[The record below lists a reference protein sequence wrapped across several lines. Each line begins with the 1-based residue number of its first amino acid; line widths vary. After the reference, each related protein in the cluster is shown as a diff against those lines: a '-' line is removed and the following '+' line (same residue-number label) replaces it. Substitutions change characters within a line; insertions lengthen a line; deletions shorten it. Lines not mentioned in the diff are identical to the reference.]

1 MGKKDL
7 VDRYTGEVVSGSVRS
22 NRLVPIAIKKEKV
35 DPFTRTERGY
45 IPPTVQ
51 IADMMNAGLRLAAER
66 RARFDSSELNIA
78 DEEDVPLDPMR
89 EQGLDLADV
98 SRLAEKAKN
107 AATALQEAVRAKEK
121 EKADA
126 AEKARIQVEVEK
138 ELQARQA
145 VK

>member
-1 MGKKDL
+1 MAKKEL
-7 VDRYTGEVVSGSVRS
+7 LDRYTGELVTGSIRS
-22 NRLVPIAIKKEKV
+22 NRLVPVSIKKEPV

-45 IPPTVQ
+45 VPPTIQ

-66 RARFDSSELNIA
+66 RARFDSVELEVPE
-78 DEEDVPLDPMR
+78 EEDIPLDPMR

-107 AATALQEAVRAKEK
+107 AATALQEAVRTKKKEV
-121 EKADA
+121 ADA
-126 AEKARIQVEVEK
+126 AEKARIQEQVEK